1 VRFGQVMQCQSCGG
15 RYRLSMRPV
24 WIASLVGSVLVLTT
38 SAIMGL
44 TGLGLLLAFVVG
56 LLPTV
61 AVLGAVSAFI
71 FSPRVNPI
79 DDES

>member
-1 VRFGQVMQCQSCGG
+1 
-15 RYRLSMRPV
+15 
-24 WIASLVGSVLVLTT
+24 
-38 SAIMGL
+38 MGL